1 MQFAMK
7 ISVGTDHRGLE
18 QKRMVSQ
25 IAEELGHSIV
35 DHGANSTESC
45 DYPDIA
51 NVLGHSIA
59 GGQTDCGILICGT
72 GIGMSIAANKVKG
85 IRAAVCTDTD
95 QARLS
100 RQHNDA
106 NVLCIRGDS
115 FEESAVREMV
125 TAWLEAEFEGGR
137 HARRIGKVTEM
148 EQEFGNSA

>member
-1 MQFAMK
+1 MK

-18 QKRMVSQ
+18 QKRMVSL
-25 IAEELGHSIV
+25 IAKELGHEIV

-51 NVLGHSIA
+51 RVLGVSVA
-59 GGQTDCGILICGT
+59 SGATDRGILICGT

-85 IRAAVCTDTD
+85 IRAAVCNNTN

-100 RQHNDA
+100 REHNDA
-106 NVLCIRGDS
+106 NVLCIPGDS

-125 TAWLEAEFEGGR
+125 SVWLETCLLYTSPSPRDGLLSR
-137 HARRIGKVTEM
+137 M
-148 EQEFGNSA
+148 PSSA

>member
-1 MQFAMK
+1 MK

-25 IAEELGHSIV
+25 IAEELGHSVI

-51 NVLGHSIA
+51 RVLGKSVA
-59 GGQTDCGILICGT
+59 SGETDRGILICGT

-85 IRAAVCTDTD
+85 IRAAVCNTTN
-95 QARLS
+95 QALLS

-106 NVLCIRGDS
+106 NVLCIPGDS

-125 TAWLEAEFEGGR
+125 STWLAAEFEGGR
-137 HARRIGKVTEM
+137 HERRVEKIKAM
-148 EQEFGNSA
+148 EEEF

>member
-1 MQFAMK
+1 MK

-18 QKRMVSQ
+18 QKRMVSL
-25 IAEELGHSIV
+25 IAEAAGHEVV

-51 NVLGHSIA
+51 KVLGESVA
-59 GGQTDCGILICGT
+59 SGSTDRGILICGT

-85 IRAAVCTDTD
+85 VRAAVCNNTD

-106 NVLCIRGDS
+106 NVLCIPGDS

-125 TAWLEAEFEGGR
+125 SAWLETEFEGGR
-137 HARRIGKVTEM
+137 HARRVEKVKQLED
-148 EQEFGNSA
+148 EFGA